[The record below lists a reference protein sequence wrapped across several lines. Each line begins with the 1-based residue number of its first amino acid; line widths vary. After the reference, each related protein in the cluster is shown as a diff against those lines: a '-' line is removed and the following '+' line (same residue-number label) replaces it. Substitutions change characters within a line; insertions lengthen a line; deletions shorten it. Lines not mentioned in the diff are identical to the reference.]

1 MNAAAVRF
9 EVRGFVSVIVSV
21 LVPATA
27 IVSFAGVE
35 KVLTV
40 VDGKVV
46 EKRVE
51 LGRRQGGDVEI
62 IKGLEAGE
70 RVIVEPGNLVDGET
84 VRVTQ

>member
-1 MNAAAVRF
+1 
-9 EVRGFVSVIVSV
+9 
-21 LVPATA
+21 
-27 IVSFAGVE
+27 VE

-40 VDGKVV
+40 ADGKVV

-51 LGRRQGGDVEI
+51 LGRREGGDVEI
-62 IKGLEAGE
+62 IKGLTAGE